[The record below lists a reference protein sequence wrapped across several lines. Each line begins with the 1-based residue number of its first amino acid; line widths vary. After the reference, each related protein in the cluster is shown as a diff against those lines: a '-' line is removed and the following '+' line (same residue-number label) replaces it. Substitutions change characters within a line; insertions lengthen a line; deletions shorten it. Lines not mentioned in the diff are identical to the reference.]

1 MFGCFSCLCYV
12 YHCEWAKFIAGDE
25 MKVYRIRHGEA
36 NFYATLEDGHFKNL
50 VTGQPGSVPIPASEC
65 SILPIVVPS
74 KIICVGLNYKA
85 HATELDMKIPDEPM
99 IFLKPP
105 SSLVGNNDAIIIPS
119 ASKQVDYEG
128 ELAVIIGQPAKN
140 VAPQDVAPLIFG
152 YACAND
158 VTARDFQRK
167 DTLFTRAK
175 GFDTFAPIGP
185 CIETDIDVSGLGL
198 RTIVNDKVRQQGSI
212 ADMQYSPAELV
223 SYISHIMTLNPG
235 DVILTGT
242 PPGIGPLKAGDLV
255 EVEIEGIGKLSNPV
269 VNDDSLK
276 TPVQ

>member
-1 MFGCFSCLCYV
+1 
-12 YHCEWAKFIAGDE
+12 
-25 MKVYRIRHGEA
+25 MKVYRIRHGERT
-36 NFYATLEDGHFKNL
+36 FYATLEEGHFKSL
-50 VTGQPGSVPIPASEC
+50 VTGQPGAIHIPAAEC
-65 SILPIVVPS
+65 TILPIAVPS
-74 KIICVGLNYKA
+74 KIVCVGLNYKA
-85 HATELDMKIPDEPM
+85 HAAELDMKVPDEPM

-105 SSLVGNNDAIIIPS
+105 SAIIGNNDAIIIPS

-128 ELAVIIGQPAKN
+128 ELAVVMGQTAKN
-140 VAPQDVAPLIFG
+140 VMPHDIGPMIFG
-152 YACAND
+152 YTCAND

-185 CIETDIDVSGLGL
+185 GIETDIDVSGLGI
-198 RTIVNDKVRQQGSI
+198 RTIVNDKVRQEGTI
-212 ADMQYSPAELV
+212 ADMQHSPQELV
-223 SYISHIMTLNPG
+223 SYISHHMTLNPG

-242 PPGIGPLKAGDLV
+242 PPGIGTLNVGDVV

-269 VNDDSLK
+269 VDDDSLK

>member
-1 MFGCFSCLCYV
+1 
-12 YHCEWAKFIAGDE
+12 
-25 MKVYRIRHGEA
+25 MKVYRIRHGERI
-36 NFYATLEDGHFKNL
+36 FYATLEEGYFKSL
-50 VTGQPGSVPIPASEC
+50 VTGQPGSEPIPTSEC
-65 SILPIVVPS
+65 TVLPIVVPS
-74 KIICVGLNYKA
+74 KIVCVGLNYKA
-85 HATELDMKIPDEPM
+85 HAAELDMAIPDEPM

-105 SSLVGNNDAIIIPS
+105 SAVIGDNDAIIIPS
-119 ASKQVDYEG
+119 ASQQVDYEG
-128 ELAVIIGQPAKN
+128 ELAVVMGQTTKN
-140 VAPQDVAPLIFG
+140 VMPHDIAPRIFG

-185 CIETDIDVSGLGL
+185 CIETDIDVSGLGI
-198 RTIVNDKVRQQGSI
+198 RTIVNDKVRQEGTI
-212 ADMQYSPAELV
+212 ADMQHSPAELV
-223 SYISHIMTLNPG
+223 SYISHHMTLNPG

-242 PPGIGPLKAGDLV
+242 PPGIGTLTAGDRV

-269 VNDDSLK
+269 VDDDSLN

>member
-1 MFGCFSCLCYV
+1 
-12 YHCEWAKFIAGDE
+12 
-25 MKVYRIRHGEA
+25 MKVYRIRHDEKV
-36 NFYATLEDGHFKNL
+36 FYATLEEGYFKSL
-50 VTGQPGSVPIPASEC
+50 ATGQPGSVPIPVSEC
-65 SILPIVVPS
+65 AMLPIVVPS
-74 KIICVGLNYKA
+74 KIVCVGLNYKA
-85 HATELDMKIPDEPM
+85 HAAELDMKIPDEPM

-105 SSLVGNNDAIIIPS
+105 SAIVGNNDAIVIPS
-119 ASKQVDYEG
+119 ASRQVDYEG
-128 ELAVIIGQPAKN
+128 ELAVIMGQTTKN
-140 VAPQDVAPLIFG
+140 VLPQDVTPLIFG

-185 CIETDIDVSGLGL
+185 CIETDIDVSALGI
-198 RTIVNDKVRQQGSI
+198 RTIVNDKVRQEGTI

-242 PPGIGPLKAGDLV
+242 PPGIGTLNAGDRV

-269 VNDDSLK
+269 VDDDSLK

>member
-1 MFGCFSCLCYV
+1 
-12 YHCEWAKFIAGDE
+12 
-25 MKVYRIRHGEA
+25 MKVYRIRHGEKI
-36 NFYATLEDGHFKNL
+36 FYATLEDGYFQNL
-50 VTGQPGSVPIPASEC
+50 ATGQPASVPIPISEC
-65 SILPIVVPS
+65 TLLPVVVPS

-85 HATELDMKIPDEPM
+85 HAAELGMPIPDDPM

-105 SSLVGNNDAIIIPS
+105 SSVVGDNDAILLPS
-119 ASKQVDYEG
+119 ASKQVDFEG
-128 ELAVIIGQPAKN
+128 ELAIIMGQTSKN
-140 VAPQDVAPLIFG
+140 VMKQDVGPKIFG
-152 YACAND
+152 YTCAND
-158 VTARDFQRK
+158 VTARDFQRI

-185 CIETDIDVSGLGL
+185 CIETDIEVGGLGI
-198 RTIVNDKVRQQGSI
+198 RTIVNDKVRQEGNIS
-212 ADMQYSPAELV
+212 DMQYSPAELV

-242 PPGIGPLKAGDLV
+242 PPGIGTLSPGDRV

-269 VNDDSLK
+269 VDEDSLK